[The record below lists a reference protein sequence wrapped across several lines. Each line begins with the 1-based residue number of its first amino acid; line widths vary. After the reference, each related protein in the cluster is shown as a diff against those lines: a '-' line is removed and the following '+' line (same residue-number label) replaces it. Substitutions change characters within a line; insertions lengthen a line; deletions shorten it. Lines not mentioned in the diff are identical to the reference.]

1 MRIVFMGTPSFAA
14 SILEYLIPRHE
25 VVAVY
30 TRPDAVRGRGN
41 GLIMSPVK
49 EVALGAGIPI
59 IETTSFK
66 DSALVDELR
75 ALKPDCICVA
85 AFGVLLPKTV
95 LDIPFLGCLNV
106 HASLLPRWRGAAPIA
121 RAILAGDE
129 QAGVCIMKMEEGLD
143 TGDYCVC
150 RALDIGEMTVSEL
163 EAELADLGA
172 TALLTALEH
181 IQEDHAEWVRQNP
194 DEVTYAYKIEK
205 GELNVSP
212 DLDAFTIQR
221 CVQASEM
228 HHPAKAC
235 IAGKVVTLEKTHR
248 IDVAQCERDSKLA
261 DITLDPGHVAFL
273 SKRLLLGCADGIVE
287 VLNLKPD
294 GKKSMDAQAFAAGIQ
309 NIKQVGST
317 WSAV

>member
-14 SILEYLIPRHE
+14 SILEYVIPHHE

-41 GLIMSPVK
+41 TLMMSPVK
-49 EVALGAGIPI
+49 EVALGEGITT

-66 DSALVDELR
+66 DEALIEELR
-75 ALKPDCICVA
+75 SFEPDCICVA
-85 AFGVLLPKTV
+85 AFGVLLPKEV
-95 LDIPFLGCLNV
+95 LDIPTLGCLNV

-121 RAILAGDE
+121 RAILEGDA
-129 QAGVCIMKMEEGLD
+129 QTGVCIMKMEEGLD

-150 RALDIGEMTVSEL
+150 RAFDIGEMTVTEL

-181 IQEDHAEWVRQNP
+181 IQEDHAEWIAQNP
-194 DEVTYAYKIEK
+194 AEVTYAHKIEK

-212 DLDAFTIQR
+212 DQTAFEIQR
-221 CVQASEM
+221 RIQASEP
-228 HHPAKAC
+228 HHPARAQ
-235 IAGKVVTLEKTHR
+235 IAQKNVTLEKSHR
-248 IDVAQCERDSKLA
+248 
-261 DITLDPGHVAFL
+261 LDPDACEADKVFANLVLEPGQAIYRA
-273 SKRLLLGCADGIVE
+273 KRLLLGCADGAVE
-287 VLNLKPD
+287 VLTLKPD

-309 NIKQVGST
+309 NIKKTGAM

>member
-1 MRIVFMGTPSFAA
+1 MRIVFMGTPLFAA
-14 SILEYLIPRHE
+14 SILEYLIPHHE

-41 GLIMSPVK
+41 ALMMSPVK
-49 EVALGAGIPI
+49 EVALGSGITT

-66 DSALVDELR
+66 DPALIEELR
-75 ALKPDCICVA
+75 AFEPDCICVA
-85 AFGVLLPKTV
+85 AFGVLLPRAV
-95 LDIPFLGCLNV
+95 LDIPTLGCLNV

-121 RAILAGDE
+121 RAIMEGDA
-129 QAGVCIMKMEEGLD
+129 QTGVCIMKMEEGLD

-181 IQEDHAEWVRQNP
+181 IQEDHAEWVVQELS
-194 DEVTYAYKIEK
+194 DVTYAHKIEK

-212 DLDAFTIQR
+212 QQTAFEVQR
-221 CVQASEM
+221 CIQASET
-228 HHPAKAC
+228 HHPAKAR
-235 IAGKVVTLEKTHR
+235 IANKIVTLEKSHR
-248 IDVAQCERDSKLA
+248 IDPSAYEKDEVFASLLLESGRVAYQ
-261 DITLDPGHVAFL
+261 
-273 SKRLLLGCADGIVE
+273 SKRLLLGCADGVVE
-287 VLNLKPD
+287 ILTLKPD
-294 GKKSMDAQAFAAGIQ
+294 GKKSMDAQSFAAGIQ
-309 NIKQVGST
+309 NIKQTGST